1 MRNYQNILHRSLL
14 VFMSLFIFLGCQQPM
29 LDSGETKFKK
39 LSEYHL
45 SDFGLGKN
53 VRYFEIVRHGSTPV
67 IVIKYGTKGDITID
81 AAINNYSNKR
91 IRKTSWDKLMK
102 KLHAYSYGMMF
113 GGFYTVR
120 YIDSRGE
127 SFAITQISELKHFL
141 GLIDTPAKL
150 QMWFYLSGTKLGYS
164 YKKEHDFYIVRWDY
178 QLINDTGMCT
188 KYRYRGIVDIH
199 GKVIKRFDSQK
210 PEKCPRLG
218 KR

>member
-1 MRNYQNILHRSLL
+1 MMNYQIYFIRSLI
-14 VFMSLFIFLGCQQPM
+14 VMGTLFIFSGCQQPI

-45 SDFGLGKN
+45 NDFGLGKSI
-53 VRYFEIVRHGSTPV
+53 RYLEILRHGATPS
-67 IVIKYGTKGDITID
+67 IVAKYGTKGDSTID
-81 AAINNYSNKR
+81 ASVNNYTNKR
-91 IRKTSWDKLMK
+91 IRKTSWDQLIK

-120 YIDSRGE
+120 YIDSREE
-127 SFAITQISELKHFL
+127 SFSITQISELKHFL
-141 GLIDTPAKL
+141 GPIDTPAKL

-164 YKKEHDFYIVRWDY
+164 YKKEHDFYNVRWDY

-188 KYRYRGIVDIH
+188 QYRYRGIVNTQ